1 MREKQ
6 PTTHKSPTRAVAKQ
20 KTSRSREPV
29 DSTPQ
34 EYTLQP
40 IVVPPRTD
48 WDLQHE
54 HEYIVNLIDSLGLK
68 YANNFLAY
76 MAKVPN
82 GWEKLNVLFFLLQN
96 LKFEIPNLLGQSPE
110 RIKEVF
116 DMRAYYCLGF
126 MEGMVHEADRAKR
139 TGSKNTRKS
148 AGQKRQ

>member
-34 EYTLQP
+34 EYALQP

-54 HEYIVNLIDSLGLK
+54 HEYIGSLIRTLGLK

-82 GWEKLNVLFFLLQN
+82 GWEKQNVQLFLLQN
-96 LKFEIPNLLGQSPE
+96 LTFEIPNLMGQSLE
-110 RIKEVF
+110 KIKEVF
-116 DMRAYYCLGF
+116 DTRAYYCLGF
-126 MEGMVHEADRAKR
+126 MEGMVHEAERAKR
-139 TGSKNTRKS
+139 TGRKNTRKS
-148 AGQKRQ
+148 AGQNRQ